1 MTGRRYG
8 QKRIRDNDGGRGRD
22 KSYGSPRGKKS
33 TKVEGVEDTMI
44 ENWTTITKMLAVSPA
59 MVIFSMQE
67 MWKTKKCNNH
77 LRQVVTKVV
86 ILEEANQ
93 IEVEVEVVK
102 VGITVK
108 EAKEVMEVI
117 VKKLENQ
124 VVGNTVAE
132 KEVGR
137 VTMVIKA

>member
-1 MTGRRYG
+1 MTERRY
-8 QKRIRDNDGGRGRD
+8 DGGKGRD
-22 KSYGSPRGKKS
+22 KSYGSPRGNKS

-44 ENWTTITKMLAVSPA
+44 ENWATITEMLAVSPA
-59 MVIFSMQE
+59 MVIFSIQE
-67 MWKTKKCNNH
+67 MWKTKKCKNY

-86 ILEEANQ
+86 ILGEANQ